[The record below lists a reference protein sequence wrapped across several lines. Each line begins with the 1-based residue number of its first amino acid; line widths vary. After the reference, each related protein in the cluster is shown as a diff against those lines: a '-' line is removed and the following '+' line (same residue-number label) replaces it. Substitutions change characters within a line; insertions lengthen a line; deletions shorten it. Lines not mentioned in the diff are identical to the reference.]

1 MSSSTSST
9 AAYDVEAAIRG
20 DREAFGR
27 LVVSHA
33 NLVCGI
39 VLAVV
44 RDVEASE
51 DVAQEVFVQA
61 WRGIGKLR
69 RPDSFRGWLRQLARN
84 RAADH
89 LRGHVRRRD
98 LLRTAARDGVVDTT
112 APDEALLARERAD
125 ILDDAL
131 EQLPDD
137 AREVLVLF
145 YREGHSVQQVA
156 ELLELREPTVRKRLS
171 RARAQLKEDVLGRLS
186 DHLVQTAPGAAFVLG
201 VSAAIAAAAPS
212 TAAAA
217 TGTALGTTA
226 HAAAAGAALGTG
238 LGLLGIFA
246 GYRGGVVGARTDDE
260 RRQLRLL
267 ALTNAVAAVLSGIA
281 FVTLEPVTGVGAAM
295 AVLLGTLWV
304 NQLVWLPR
312 ILAPRFAAECAEDP
326 VEAPRR
332 RHRQWALGFL
342 GLLGGTA
349 LGLGGAVGGLV
360 LAGRVS
366 ALAAALGVQ
375 AVGFV
380 AIPLVLWLVVPPWLG
395 VPRSRVLLGTV
406 SWWLAV
412 PLLVG
417 VPWAAAQVLG
427 SSPLVGAVALSLAAG
442 LGEETMRALVYRW
455 VQRRRPDA
463 SPGEA
468 VVLGLGH
475 GGIEAVLFG
484 MPAVFGVIALA
495 TGTPLPDGSTMAP
508 WGHVLLGVS
517 RVALLVV
524 HVGLTLLV
532 WRAVAAWRS
541 GRSGGGWFALAV
553 AAHVALDLAAF
564 ALPVVLPDTGLL
576 LGGMWVALTTLA
588 AAALVV
594 RGVRDAWLA
603 GSESRS

>member
-1 MSSSTSST
+1 MSSSSSST

-27 LVVSHA
+27 LVASHA
-33 NLVCGI
+33 NLVCSI

-44 RDVEASE
+44 RDVAASE

-61 WRGIGKLR
+61 WRGIAKLR
-69 RPDSFRGWLRQLARN
+69 RPDSFAGWLRQLARN

-89 LRGHVRRRD
+89 LRGRVRRRD
-98 LLRTAARDGVVDTT
+98 LLQTAARERSEATA
-112 APDEALLARERAD
+112 APDETLLARERAD

-145 YREGHSVQQVA
+145 YREGHSVRRVA

-171 RARAQLKEDVLGRLS
+171 RARAQLKEDVLARLG

-201 VSAAIAAAAPS
+201 VSAAIAAGAPS
-212 TAAAA
+212 TAVAA
-217 TGTALGTTA
+217 TGAALGTTA
-226 HAAAAGAALGTG
+226 NVAAVGAAMGTG
-238 LGLLGIFA
+238 FGLIGILA
-246 GYRGGVVGARTDDE
+246 GYRGGVAGARTADE

-267 ALTNAVAAVLSGIA
+267 ALTNAVAAILAGVA
-281 FVTLEPVTGVGAAM
+281 FVALGPVTGVVAAM
-295 AVLLGTLWV
+295 TVLLGTLWI

-312 ILAPRFAAECAEDP
+312 ILAPRFAAECVEHP

-332 RHRQWALGFL
+332 HHRQWALGFL

-349 LGLGGAVGGLV
+349 LGLAGAVGGLV

-380 AIPLVLWLVVPPWLG
+380 GVPLVLWLVVPPWLG

-417 VPWAAAQVLG
+417 VPWAASQILG

-442 LGEETMRALVYRW
+442 FGEETMRALLYRR
-455 VQRRRPDA
+455 VLLRRPVASTGDA
-463 SPGEA
+463 I
-468 VVLGLGH
+468 VLGLGH
-475 GGIEAVLFG
+475 GG
-484 MPAVFGVIALA
+484 
-495 TGTPLPDGSTMAP
+495 
-508 WGHVLLGVS
+508 
-517 RVALLVV
+517 
-524 HVGLTLLV
+524 
-532 WRAVAAWRS
+532 
-541 GRSGGGWFALAV
+541 
-553 AAHVALDLAAF
+553 
-564 ALPVVLPDTGLL
+564 
-576 LGGMWVALTTLA
+576 
-588 AAALVV
+588 
-594 RGVRDAWLA
+594 
-603 GSESRS
+603 